1 MRRIM
6 MVREKEMRNI
16 RIIMMVRDEEMR
28 NVTIVIGRR

>member
-1 MRRIM
+1 M
-6 MVREKEMRNI
+6 MVREKEMRNM